1 MTDDLPPL
9 KFCVNLL
16 IGVLLFL
23 LVLLLVY
30 TPSAVPKL
38 PQQPTISVKIETI
51 PNGQFVLINNNS
63 VLGLASPPGNDKVS
77 ASLTGIEKL
86 DEIMWC
92 ESCGDPL
99 VCNKEYGCGGGIGL
113 GQLTAIAIEDCEK
126 HLGKKINPRNADDNI
141 ECSIW
146 LYETY
151 GTKPWGTAD
160 TWWGSYHCWSK

>member
-23 LVLLLVY
+23 LTLLLVY

-38 PQQPTISVKIETI
+38 PQQPTISVKTETI

-77 ASLTGIEKL
+77 ASLTGIDEL
-86 DEIMWC
+86 DRIIQA
-92 ESCGDPL
+92 ESSNRYW
-99 VCNKEYGCGGGIGL
+99 VK
-113 GQLTAIAIEDCEK
+113 
-126 HLGKKINPRNADDNI
+126 NPRSSAYGYCQFIKKTRDYVEEKWKMTIDWQSP
-141 ECSIW
+141 EEQ
-146 LYETY
+146 LYACKRLYLEE
-151 GTKPWGTAD
+151 GNRHWNE
-160 TWWGSYHCWSK
+160 SKYKWDK